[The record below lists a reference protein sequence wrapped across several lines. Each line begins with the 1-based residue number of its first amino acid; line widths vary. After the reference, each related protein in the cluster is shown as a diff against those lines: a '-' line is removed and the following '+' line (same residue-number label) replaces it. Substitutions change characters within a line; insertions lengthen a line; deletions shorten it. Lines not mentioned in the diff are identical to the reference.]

1 MPAGLRWSKENRRWV
16 PDTEQREIYYDGFE
30 KNARSWGLLISWF
43 RWYPDKFLDMMEGPS
58 PKYQLEPIQRMFIR
72 AFARYED
79 IFLTASRGTTK
90 SYCGLS
96 GMMVVGALYP
106 GIEYRYFGPSKEQLA
121 QIVGNVYD
129 EVIGQYPGLEE
140 YWHVASKSKDNFE
153 IVSNCGSVISI
164 KTNRGDTCNA
174 VFAEESAQA
183 EKGKAFDHDLFRSA
197 ILPACRG
204 ERMVNRRPDPF
215 FPQFQKAHL
224 TSAGTTH
231 NESFEYRSDTLNRMQ
246 SGNPKSFAVDV
257 PSEVAVLSRI
267 RKPAWRDDLKSKLT
281 SDGWLREMDSIW
293 TGATEN
299 PLIRDSVITASKNLM
314 VMEDVHCGDPNIF
327 YVIGYDVSYADGAK
341 NAKCATVVVRCERQ
355 EHQFRRTRYMKSVV
369 YACDNPPPPTSGHQA
384 RYLKNLWRTYS
395 LPEGA
400 PTYIAIDGWQYGKT
414 VVEGLHEDMNDGL
427 HPLCCMNHEFIEIEK
442 KDALP
447 LVYAIKATSGSGG
460 SHDSDADMIRYA
472 ETEFEQGNIRLLT
485 SNVYDGVEAYKKAH
499 NIKTDE
505 LDAVISRPY
514 NKTREMVGQIANL
527 RKKPSGMDFREE
539 RASKSIQR
547 DMWSAL
553 KYALRV
559 ISLLEYENL
568 AQDKNPSV
576 WAEHFSSVQK
586 TGGKPVLSGNVFPG
600 GRQMNASRVL
610 DRKGGNIG

>member
-1 MPAGLRWSKENRRWV
+1 
-16 PDTEQREIYYDGFE
+16 
-30 KNARSWGLLISWF
+30 
-43 RWYPDKFLDMMEGPS
+43 
-58 PKYQLEPIQRMFIR
+58 
-72 AFARYED
+72 
-79 IFLTASRGTTK
+79 
-90 SYCGLS
+90 
-96 GMMVVGALYP
+96 
-106 GIEYRYFGPSKEQLA
+106 
-121 QIVGNVYD
+121 
-129 EVIGQYPGLEE
+129 
-140 YWHVASKSKDNFE
+140 
-153 IVSNCGSVISI
+153 
-164 KTNRGDTCNA
+164 
-174 VFAEESAQA
+174 
-183 EKGKAFDHDLFRSA
+183 
-197 ILPACRG
+197 
-204 ERMVNRRPDPF
+204 
-215 FPQFQKAHL
+215 
-224 TSAGTTH
+224 
-231 NESFEYRSDTLNRMQ
+231 
-246 SGNPKSFAVDV
+246 
-257 PSEVAVLSRI
+257 
-267 RKPAWRDDLKSKLT
+267 
-281 SDGWLREMDSIW
+281 
-293 TGATEN
+293 
-299 PLIRDSVITASKNLM
+299 
-314 VMEDVHCGDPNIF
+314 
-327 YVIGYDVSYADGAK
+327 
-341 NAKCATVVVRCERQ
+341 
-355 EHQFRRTRYMKSVV
+355 
-369 YACDNPPPPTSGHQA
+369 
-384 RYLKNLWRTYS
+384 
-395 LPEGA
+395 
-400 PTYIAIDGWQYGKT
+400 
-414 VVEGLHEDMNDGL
+414 MNDGL

-576 WAEHFSSVQK
+576 WAAHFSSVQR